1 MGMLYA
7 AIDIHKRVFQAAVLD
22 PASGEIAE
30 ARGLDLDAIAML
42 AMATGWSSEETK
54 RIREYDRQILDGRS
68 FRLQSAV
75 GPKPGDCKY

>member
-30 ARGLDLDAIAML
+30 APPRTCRSRDWSPRLGVRRSCDKVAIRSRRSARF
-42 AMATGWSSEETK
+42 TSSISRNHEK
-54 RIREYDRQILDGRS
+54 R
-68 FRLQSAV
+68 
-75 GPKPGDCKY
+75 

>member
-30 ARGLDLDAIAML
+30 GALSRHA
-42 AMATGWSSEETK
+42 
-54 RIREYDRQILDGRS
+54 GR
-68 FRLQSAV
+68 A
-75 GPKPGDCKY
+75 P